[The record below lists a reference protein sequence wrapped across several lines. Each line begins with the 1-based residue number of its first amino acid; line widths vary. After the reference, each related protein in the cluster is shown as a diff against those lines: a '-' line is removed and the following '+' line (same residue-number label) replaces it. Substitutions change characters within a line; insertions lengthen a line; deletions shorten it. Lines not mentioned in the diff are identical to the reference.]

1 MSEYLVLKWI
11 HVLSSTI
18 LFGTGI
24 GSAFYMFLASRH
36 RDPVVAHW
44 VVRHVVVADW
54 VFTATAIVVQPVTG
68 LWLAHIAGF
77 PLTSAWLTWSIVL
90 YFVAGACWI
99 PVVWIQYQMRDMA
112 RAAAEAG
119 AALPERYMKL
129 FRIWVALGIPAFAAL
144 VVVFYLMVAKPA

>member
-24 GSAFYMFLASRH
+24 GSAYYMFFASRQ
-36 RDPVVAHW
+36 RDPEVAYW

-54 VFTATAIVVQPVTG
+54 VFTTTAIIVQPVSG
-68 LWLAHIAGF
+68 FWLAHIAGF
-77 PLTSAWLTWSIVL
+77 PLTSTWLLASIVL
-90 YFVAGACWI
+90 YLVAGACWL
-99 PVVWIQYQMRDMA
+99 PVVWIQYRMRDMA

-119 AALPERYMKL
+119 TPLPERYGRFL
-129 FRIWVALGIPAFAAL
+129 RIWVALGVPAFASL
-144 VVVFYLMVAKPA
+144 VAVFYLMVAKPA